1 MGAAKYNQKI
11 ITKSKI
17 QRAQEYIKSMSSKF
31 SSSSQTKEMPENIQM
46 GQNDD
51 EGSRCS
57 SISASVKINFSKN
70 VNDEERSSVSANV
83 QINGS
88 NTKNMNMNFI
98 LRDENLSEVEEEEE
112 NVTGK
117 SAPAPDNNCNDSNV
131 NNERDMEQPSTSGM
145 QRPKKTRKNHILKR
159 KFKRICNNSIQ
170 ENLRNSQKIIQD
182 ARFCLP
188 CERFSSFQRF

>member
-1 MGAAKYNQKI
+1 MPPKPRPSISENQNTPPMSRGAVIAQMGAAKHNQKI

-98 LRDENLSEVEEEEE
+98 LCDENLSEVEEEEE

-117 SAPAPDNNCNDSNV
+117 SAPAPDNMMMMIRCY
-131 NNERDMEQPSTSGM
+131 
-145 QRPKKTRKNHILKR
+145 
-159 KFKRICNNSIQ
+159 IC
-170 ENLRNSQKIIQD
+170 
-182 ARFCLP
+182 FV
-188 CERFSSFQRF
+188 

>member
-1 MGAAKYNQKI
+1 MSRGAVIAQMGAAKHNRKL

-17 QRAQEYIKSMSSKF
+17 ERAQEYIKSMSSKF

-46 GQNDD
+46 GDD

-57 SISASVKINFSKN
+57 SISASVKINFSKDA
-70 VNDEERSSVSANV
+70 NDDERSSVSARV

-112 NVTGK
+112 NVTEK

-145 QRPKKTRKNHILKR
+145 QRPKKTKEFECLK
-159 KFKRICNNSIQ
+159 
-170 ENLRNSQKIIQD
+170 
-182 ARFCLP
+182 
-188 CERFSSFQRF
+188 